1 MQVNNLIVVSDRLD
15 SDATLQVSGMFRDSQ
30 DLMRP
35 LSELSRHSVG
45 SHGRDENGRN
55 P

>member
-1 MQVNNLIVVSDRLD
+1 MQVDNLIAVSDRLD

-35 LSELSRHSVG
+35 LSELRRHSVG
-45 SHGRDENGRN
+45 AHGRDESGRY